1 MFSSI
6 KIVNKTSSFI
16 KFWRRINKLIY
27 LENSMSIYKER
38 QRKEIKNNINN
49 RVFVKNILYSISC
62 VSGVPRKKL
71 EKRERKLIFQ

>member
-1 MFSSI
+1 
-6 KIVNKTSSFI
+6 
-16 KFWRRINKLIY
+16 
-27 LENSMSIYKER
+27 MSIYKER